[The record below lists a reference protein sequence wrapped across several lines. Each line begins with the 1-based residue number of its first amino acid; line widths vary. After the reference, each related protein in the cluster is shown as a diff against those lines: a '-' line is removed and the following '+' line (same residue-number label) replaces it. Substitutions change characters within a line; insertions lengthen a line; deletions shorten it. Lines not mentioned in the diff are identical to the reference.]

1 MDKSKKKN
9 VKGISKTL
17 FVSDVERIVPKTR
30 GHILNGELLFLD
42 RLILVTG
49 SALKIILENNGKQS
63 TVAKLIWM

>member
-17 FVSDVERIVPKTR
+17 FVSDVEMIVPKTR

-42 RLILVTG
+42 RLILVT
-49 SALKIILENNGKQS
+49 AQLLK
-63 TVAKLIWM
+63 